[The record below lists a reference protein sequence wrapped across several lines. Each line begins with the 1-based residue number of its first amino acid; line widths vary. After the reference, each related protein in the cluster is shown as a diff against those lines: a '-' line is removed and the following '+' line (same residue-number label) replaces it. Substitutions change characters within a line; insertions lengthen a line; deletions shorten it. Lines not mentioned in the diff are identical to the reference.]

1 MKQRALFTL
10 AILFAVNT
18 LNFFDRQVLGAVGE
32 SIRREFGLGDTALG
46 ALGTAFTL
54 LYAMVGVPF
63 GRMADGVARKPIIA
77 AGVFV
82 WSVLTA
88 ASGLAQNFWQLFVLR
103 LGIGVGEATCAPAAA
118 SIIGDL
124 FPASRR
130 SWALSIFMLGVPI
143 GFGLSYAISGAV
155 AQAWG
160 WRSAFFVAGVPGLL
174 CALAALWMYEPPR
187 GMAEGTSVDAGTRRR
202 AGSPYRTV
210 LSSPTMWWLIA
221 SGALQNFTMY
231 ALMSFLS
238 PFLIRYHGV
247 TLQQAGLIS
256 MLVYGFSGV
265 PGLIVGGMAA
275 DAAFRRRHSGRL
287 IVGAAAI
294 AMAAPVMYAA
304 LSRPQA
310 DVVAFSVLM
319 GIAVMF
325 MYAYYSSVYA
335 TIQDVIEPSL
345 RGTAMAL
352 YFFAMYMLG
361 GSMGPV
367 GTGLISDFFTVR
379 AATAAGV
386 LDRTAVALEP
396 FRASGLHSA
405 MLLLPILVA
414 TLAGVL
420 FAASRTVTVE
430 VDGLRAWMRESA
442 GEGNR

>member
-10 AILFAVNT
+10 AILFVINT

-32 SIRREFGLGDTALG
+32 AIRQEFGFGDTALG

-54 LYAMVGVPF
+54 LYAVVGVPF
-63 GRMADGVARKPIIA
+63 GRMADRFPRKPIIA

-82 WSVLTA
+82 WSALTA
-88 ASGLAQNFWQLFVLR
+88 ASGLAQNFWQLFALR
-103 LGIGVGEATCAPAAA
+103 LGIGVGEATCSPAAS

-124 FPASRR
+124 FPPARR

-143 GFGLSYAISGAV
+143 GFGLSYAISGSV

-160 WRSAFFVAGVPGLL
+160 WRAAFFVAGVPGLL
-174 CALAALWMYEPPR
+174 CGLAALWMFEPPR
-187 GMAEGTSVDAGTRRR
+187 GMAEGADASVGVKRRP
-202 AGSPYRTV
+202 GSPYRTV
-210 LSSPTMWWLIA
+210 LSSPTMWWIIA

-247 TLQQAGLIS
+247 TLQQAGFIS
-256 MLVYGFSGV
+256 MMVYGFSGV

-275 DAAFRRRHSGRL
+275 DAAFRRRHDGRL
-287 IVGAAAI
+287 LVGAAAI
-294 AMAAPVMYAA
+294 VMAAPVMFLA

-310 DVVAFSVLM
+310 DVVVFSVLM
-319 GIAVMF
+319 GVAVMF
-325 MYAYYSSVYA
+325 MYGYYASVYA

-352 YFFAMYMLG
+352 YFFAMYLLG

-367 GTGLISDFFTVR
+367 GTGLISDYFTGQ
-379 AATAAGV
+379 AAAAAGV
-386 LDRTAVALEP
+386 LERTPLALEP
-396 FRASGLHSA
+396 FRATGLHSA
-405 MLLLPILVA
+405 MMLLPILVA
-414 TLAGVL
+414 TLAAVL
-420 FAASRTVTVE
+420 FAASRTVTAE
-430 VDGLRAWMRESA
+430 VNSLRAWMHDPAISQQ
-442 GEGNR
+442 